1 MFLIKSQLDNVNT
14 TLRLHHYDNRHKHE
28 WLLNKTIDH
37 TRVIQLNFWF
47 HSLLRRVKTNK
58 CHIHL
63 RVWGHM
69 VGGLTLK

>member
-1 MFLIKSQLDNVNT
+1 MFCIKFRLDNVNT

-37 TRVIQLNFWF
+37 TGVIQLNFWF
-47 HSLLRRVKTNK
+47 HSLLKGVKTYK
-58 CHIHL
+58 CHVHW

-69 VGGLTLK
+69 VVGWKLK